1 MERYRCR
8 GKQGDDE
15 GIKECTIR
23 KGSLRKIAFSDQT
36 PIYRNLGA

>member
-1 MERYRCR
+1 MEGYRCR

-15 GIKECTIR
+15 GTRECTMR
-23 KGSLRKIAFSDQT
+23 KGSFRKIAISDQT